1 MTIKVLKVIG
11 LALLA
16 ILLGFSVLICFFTF
30 FIYENPAITLPGFF
44 LIGLIIGSINPK
56 WWLMA
61 GLTAWPGPLVVIS
74 SLLGGEEI
82 TLEHLEGLLYLI
94 PLGPAFLGGYVGRLL
109 RTIRL

>member
-30 FIYENPAITLPGFF
+30 FIYENPAITLPVFF
-44 LIGLIIGSINPK
+44 LLGLIIGSISPK

-61 GLTAWPGPLVVIS
+61 GLTAWPGPLVVIQA
-74 SLLGGEEI
+74 LLEAEI